1 MLPPGVRG
9 SFAIVSIKTVGN
21 ERHKSI
27 LIWSPVTQ
35 NSWQIIGIIGRTLIT
50 LELTIDRGKIVS
62 SLQVLLASELKTIFL
77 YDCLDLFGL
86 FST

>member
-27 LIWSPVTQ
+27 LIWTPVTQ
-35 NSWQIIGIIGRTLIT
+35 NSWQIVDIIGRTLIT
-50 LELTIDRGKIVS
+50 LELTIDRGKIV
-62 SLQVLLASELKTIFL
+62 
-77 YDCLDLFGL
+77 
-86 FST
+86 